1 VPVWISLPG
10 RCASDPNE
18 GFVWMIRLKLFS
30 AALFPIVVATA
41 NSFRGDAA
49 AAPPVPVAR
58 AAVAPP
64 GRGVAAAPAT
74 GVDDDRL
81 SARGIDVSHYQ
92 GRIDWR
98 AVEGDGVGFAFVKA
112 TEGTSFVD
120 PAFRRN
126 WDALG
131 ETRILR
137 GAYHRF
143 RPARDAVAQA
153 DHFLAIAAIREG
165 DLPPVLDVEA
175 TDGVSDARLVRGV
188 RAWLDEVERRTGV
201 RPVVYTKPGF
211 RRAHLGSALDD
222 YPLWIAEYGVD
233 SPSHPR
239 WTFWQHSERGR
250 VAGIPKPVD
259 LDRFN
264 GSHAALR
271 ELASVRREGDA
282 QLAER

>member
-1 VPVWISLPG
+1 
-10 RCASDPNE
+10 
-18 GFVWMIRLKLFS
+18 MIRLKLAS
-30 AALFPIVVATA
+30 AVLLPAIAASAHAFAGRGAVSPSPATPA
-41 NSFRGDAA
+41 VAA
-49 AAPPVPVAR
+49 AAPAPTVMAR
-58 AAVAPP
+58 EA
-64 GRGVAAAPAT
+64 
-74 GVDDDRL
+74 L
-81 SARGIDVSHYQ
+81 SARGIDVSHHQ

-112 TEGTSFVD
+112 TEGASFVD

-126 WDALG
+126 WESLG

-143 RPARDAVAQA
+143 RPGRDALAQA
-153 DHFLAIAAIREG
+153 EHFLAVVSVREG
-165 DLPPVLDVEA
+165 DLPPVVDVEA

-188 RAWLDEVERRTGV
+188 RAWLAEVERRTGV

-211 RRAHLGSALDD
+211 RRAHLGTALDD

-233 SPSHPR
+233 SPSHAR

-250 VAGIPKPVD
+250 VAGIAKAVD

-264 GSHAALR
+264 GSGAELQALATAR
-271 ELASVRREGDA
+271 GGDA
-282 QLAER
+282 RLAER

>member
-1 VPVWISLPG
+1 
-10 RCASDPNE
+10 
-18 GFVWMIRLKLFS
+18 MIRLKAAS
-30 AALFPIVVATA
+30 AALVSATLA
-41 NSFRGDAA
+41 ATRALTGADAGTPAA
-49 AAPPVPVAR
+49 AMAL
-58 AAVAPP
+58 
-64 GRGVAAAPAT
+64 APAIAHAPA
-74 GVDDDRL
+74 GASRGYAAEAA

-98 AVEGDGVGFAFVKA
+98 TVEGDGVGFAFVKA

-126 WDALG
+126 WNALG

-143 RPARDAVAQA
+143 RPGRDAVAQA
-153 DHFLAIAAIREG
+153 EHFLAVAPVADG
-165 DLPPVLDVEA
+165 ALPPVLDVEA

-188 RAWLDEVERRTGV
+188 RAWLAAVERRTGV
-201 RPVVYTKPGF
+201 RPVVYTKPAF
-211 RRAHLGSALDD
+211 RRAHLGNALDD

-250 VAGIPKPVD
+250 VAGIPKAVD

-264 GSHAALR
+264 GSRAELR
-271 ELASVRREGDA
+271 QLASA
-282 QLAER
+282 AERQPDDARLADR

>member
-1 VPVWISLPG
+1 
-10 RCASDPNE
+10 
-18 GFVWMIRLKLFS
+18 MIRLKLAS
-30 AALFPIVVATA
+30 AALVSGTLAATRA
-41 NSFRGDAA
+41 LSG
-49 AAPPVPVAR
+49 AAPHAHAPVA
-58 AAVAPP
+58 AMALAPAVAQAPVRAS
-64 GRGVAAAPAT
+64 RGSTDEAA
-74 GVDDDRL
+74 

-92 GRIDWR
+92 GRIDWT

-143 RPARDAVAQA
+143 RPGRDAVAQA
-153 DHFLAIAAIREG
+153 EHFLAVARIGEG
-165 DLPPVLDVEA
+165 ALPPVLDVEA

-188 RAWLDEVERRTGV
+188 RAWLAAVEQRTGV

-211 RRAHLGSALDD
+211 RRAHLGNALDD

-250 VAGIPKPVD
+250 VAGIAKPVD

-264 GSHAALR
+264 GSHAELR
-271 ELASVRREGDA
+271 ELASASSRPGDTR
-282 QLAER
+282 LADR

>member
-1 VPVWISLPG
+1 ML
-10 RCASDPNE
+10 
-18 GFVWMIRLKLFS
+18 RLKLVS
-30 AALFPIVVATA
+30 AAVVPALVA
-41 NSFRGDAA
+41 GAHALSGGGAA
-49 AAPPVPVAR
+49 SPSPVIP
-58 AAVAPP
+58 AVAA
-64 GRGVAAAPAT
+64 VAAAPVSVSPSAST
-74 GVDDDRL
+74 SRTAADDGL

-92 GRIDWR
+92 GRIDWA

-112 TEGTSFVD
+112 TEGATFVD

-126 WDALG
+126 WAAMG

-143 RPARDAVAQA
+143 RPGRDARAQA
-153 DHFLAIAAIREG
+153 EHFLAVVRVTDG

-188 RAWLDEVERRTGV
+188 RAWLAEVERRTGV

-222 YPLWIAEYGVD
+222 YPLWIAEYGVE

-250 VAGIPKPVD
+250 VAGIPRAVD

-264 GSHAALR
+264 GSRAELR
-271 ELASVRREGDA
+271 QLASAGARSGDA

>member
-1 VPVWISLPG
+1 
-10 RCASDPNE
+10 
-18 GFVWMIRLKLFS
+18 MIRLKLAS
-30 AALFPIVVATA
+30 AALVSATLA
-41 NSFRGDAA
+41 ATRALSGAGPDAH
-49 AAPPVPVAR
+49 VPVMAL
-58 AAVAPP
+58 APAVASAPSHAP
-64 GRGVAAAPAT
+64 RASAGEAA
-74 GVDDDRL
+74 

-92 GRIDWR
+92 GRIDWT

-126 WDALG
+126 WNALG

-143 RPARDAVAQA
+143 RPGRDAVAQA
-153 DHFLAIAAIREG
+153 EHFLAVARVADG
-165 DLPPVLDVEA
+165 ALPPVLDVEA

-188 RAWLDEVERRTGV
+188 RAWLAAVERRTGV

-211 RRAHLGSALDD
+211 RRAHLGNALDD

-250 VAGIPKPVD
+250 VDGIAKPVD

-264 GSHAALR
+264 GSHAELR
-271 ELASVRREGDA
+271 QLASAPSDPASAGSR
-282 QLAER
+282 LADR